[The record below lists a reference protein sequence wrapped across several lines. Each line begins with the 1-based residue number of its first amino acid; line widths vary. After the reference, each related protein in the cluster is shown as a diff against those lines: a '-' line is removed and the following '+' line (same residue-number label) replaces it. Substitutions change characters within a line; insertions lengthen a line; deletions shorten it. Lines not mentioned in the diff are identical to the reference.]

1 MKTLIVLTK
10 IKELE
15 DAKHPHN
22 VPEGYIVR
30 GWIIDKEPIVGKRF
44 NLLHDGYRIWST
56 SPVTELLEND
66 TFKTLNSLYKIE
78 RSLVADEYNVFNWIV
93 NDNAGGK

>member
-1 MKTLIVLTK
+1 MKTLITLTK
-10 IKELE
+10 ISELE

-22 VPEGYIVR
+22 IPEGHKVR
-30 GWIIDKEPIVGKRF
+30 GWLINEPIVGDRF
-44 NLLHDGYRIWST
+44 QVNYTWST

-78 RSLVADEYNVFNWIV
+78 RSIVADDCNVFGWIT
-93 NDNAGGK
+93 NSKKE